1 MMLKKLGFTEI
12 AAAIL
17 HTLRKH
23 TKYPCYDAVPE
34 NAPSPLIFVEI
45 VNKQDS
51 STKTM
56 YKETFTAYLHA
67 IAAPSDCRT
76 EIYTMIHDIEET
88 LTERIVLPPG
98 VTNILQT
105 ETGVQALQQDET
117 GEFHAVLGYEIM
129 VSYGFKTKI

>member
-1 MMLKKLGFTEI
+1 MILKKLGFTEI

-17 HTLRKH
+17 DMLRNC
-23 TKYPCYDAVPE
+23 TDYPCYDAVPE

-45 VNKQDS
+45 VGKQDS

-56 YKETFTAYLHA
+56 YKETFTAYVHA
-67 IAAPSDCRT
+67 IASPSDCRT
-76 EIYTMIHDIEET
+76 EIYSMIKIIEET
-88 LTERIVLPPG
+88 LTERVTLPPG
-98 VTNILQT
+98 ITNILQT
-105 ETGVQALQQDET
+105 ETGVQALHQDET

>member
-1 MMLKKLGFTEI
+1 MMLKKLGFAEI
-12 AAAIL
+12 AVAIL
-17 HTLRKH
+17 NTLRNY
-23 TKYPCYDAVPE
+23 TNYPCYDAVPE
-34 NAPSPLIFVEI
+34 NAPSPFIFVEI
-45 VNKQDS
+45 VGKQDS

-67 IAAPSDCRT
+67 IASPSDCRT
-76 EIYTMIHDIEET
+76 EIYSMIKTIEET
-88 LTERIVLPPG
+88 LTERIKLPPG

-129 VSYGFKTKI
+129 VSYGYKTKI